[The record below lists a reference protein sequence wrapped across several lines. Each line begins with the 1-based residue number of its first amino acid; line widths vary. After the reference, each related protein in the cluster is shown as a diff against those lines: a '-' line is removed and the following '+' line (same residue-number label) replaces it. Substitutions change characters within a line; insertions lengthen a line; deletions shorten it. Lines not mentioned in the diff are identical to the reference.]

1 MYVPRWVKMSVRLG
15 SPSPS
20 ISWVFGHKS
29 WIHEIASMLL
39 VLYSSLWFA
48 FMYFFSHHEPV
59 MWKCKWLVIYSLFG
73 FESCTFFCRRGT
85 SMWKCILSLIYSLF
99 MCRVH
104 VHFFGRHGWSIW
116 KCIALYGLGSFRGG
130 GNMGQVGP
138 PLKFEFFS

>member
-59 MWKCKWLVIYSLFG
+59 MWKCKMVGDLLTLWVRVMYFFLPPWNEYVKMHTVINLLTLYVSS
-73 FESCTFFCRRGT
+73 SCTFFRPSWVEYMKMHRSIWIGFIQGRREHGT
-85 SMWKCILSLIYSLF
+85 S
-99 MCRVH
+99 
-104 VHFFGRHGWSIW
+104 G
-116 KCIALYGLGSFRGG
+116 A
-130 GNMGQVGP
+130 P
-138 PLKFEFFS
+138 T